1 MSNRSVLITGATGIM
16 GGWVLGEALD
26 RGYAP
31 VVLMRD
37 ASPAQAKERLTAILR
52 LVGRED
58 GQEQVSVVRGDTSA
72 PRLGVSDADA
82 DYLRSNLGGM
92 IHCAACTSFNPR
104 QRAETRATNVEGCQ
118 HVLDFLA
125 GTDIP
130 LYHVSTAYVA
140 GRRPGRAYENELLD
154 THGFNNPYEESK
166 YEAEWLV
173 HEAMTDG
180 RIQAAV
186 FRPGILVGAAGA
198 QGRISQFLNF
208 YNFLRLVDLASSG
221 RLNGRRAIPF
231 SANPHATKNL
241 VPVDWTAAAL
251 WTIIEAEGPS
261 AKTYHLTN
269 PNPVTHQS
277 VREWANAYLK
287 PANVRIDFVDQGSE
301 NAEDASR
308 GGSLREYAAYLHDEP
323 YFDRANTDEA
333 LAGTLPFPE
342 VGPELYVK
350 LLEYA
355 RLRRWR
361 GIFGCRAN
369 PMHFAGV
376 AKDEEQ
382 SSSAGNTAAVG

>member
-31 VVLMRD
+31 IALMRD
-37 ASPAQAKERLTAILR
+37 ADPAHARERLAAILR

-58 GQEQVSVVRGDTSA
+58 GLEHVRVVRGDTRQ
-72 PRLGVSDADA
+72 PRLGVSETDAEF
-82 DYLRSNLGGM
+82 LRANLGGM

-104 QRAETRATNVEGCQ
+104 QRDEIWATNVEGCR
-118 HVLDFLA
+118 HVLDFLD
-125 GTDIP
+125 GTGIP

-140 GRRPGRAYENELLD
+140 GRRPGRAREDELIGGY
-154 THGFNNPYEESK
+154 GFNNPYEESK
-166 YEAEWLV
+166 YEAERLV
-173 HEAMTDG
+173 HEAMDAG

-186 FRPGILVGAAGA
+186 FRPGILVGAANA

-208 YNFLRLVDLASSG
+208 YNFLRLVDLASGG
-221 RLNGRRAIPF
+221 RFNGTRVISFA
-231 SANPHATKNL
+231 ANPEATKNL
-241 VPVDWTAAAL
+241 VPVDWTAEAL
-251 WTIIEAEGPS
+251 WSIIEADGPS

-269 PNPVTHQS
+269 PNPVSHHS

-287 PANVRIDFVDQGSE
+287 PANVRIDFLAHDGGG
-301 NAEDASR
+301 EDVSP
-308 GGSLREYAAYLHDEP
+308 GSLREYAAYLQDEP
-323 YFDRANTDEA
+323 CFDRTNTEQA

-342 VGPELYVK
+342 VGPALYVE

-369 PMHFAGV
+369 PMNLGGV
-376 AKDEEQ
+376 AKEKSQ
-382 SSSAGNTAAVG
+382 SASAGNTAAVG